1 MRCDAMRWR
10 EILHKEKEKKR
21 KERWQHG
28 KDQIPVLGST
38 YQLVVVSGW
47 DYVPGVPKFHHAEAL
62 PKFTKVHGFR
72 TGGQSR
78 QTQYTENSESLFLLA
93 VEPNYPGL
101 VQGTEYRMLSLIRTM
116 GDPFPSSD
124 GRN

>member
-1 MRCDAMRWR
+1 MRCDGG
-10 EILHKEKEKKR
+10 KSSTKKKKR
-21 KERWQHG
+21 KEK
-28 KDQIPVLGST
+28 KDGSMART
-38 YQLVVVSGW
+38 RYRFSGQPYQLVVVSGW